1 MPIFSGLGQPAE
13 ALLPVMDFHII
24 GQQQLPKRILCV
36 WQTLRRLFKP
46 IPRLY
51 IVRCDQGT
59 IPVQP
64 AQEKRGVGFAIFCLC
79 AKPLHPFIA

>member
-1 MPIFSGLGQPAE
+1 
-13 ALLPVMDFHII
+13 MDFNVI
-24 GQQQLPKRILCV
+24 GQQQFAQRILRV

-59 IPVQP
+59 VPVQL
-64 AQEKRGVGFAIFCLC
+64 AQEKLGVECAIFCLC